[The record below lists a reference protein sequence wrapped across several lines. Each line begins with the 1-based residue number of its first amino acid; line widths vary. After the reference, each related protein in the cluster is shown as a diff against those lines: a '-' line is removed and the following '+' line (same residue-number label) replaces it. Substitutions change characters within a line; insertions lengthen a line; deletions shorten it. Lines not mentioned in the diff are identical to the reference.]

1 MNDGVSL
8 TAIGDLNWSVIQAIP
23 TIPTILTSVPARVRH
38 CVNSAKDQEMAPNK
52 RVQGPLWPFP
62 YLIPRALK
70 CLCHFNYNNF
80 PVKQNFL
87 IQRTTNLIYLTSQ
100 LFLLF
105 CIIKKDR
112 GIWALSWK
120 IWPPRV
126 GCRDHFGPQ
135 AEFSVLNTVSPTERC
150 QPLSGDRK
158 SGDFLFFTTPHPWLS
173 TRNPSS
179 PNKLTQP
186 KLMGMA

>member
-1 MNDGVSL
+1 
-8 TAIGDLNWSVIQAIP
+8 
-23 TIPTILTSVPARVRH
+23 
-38 CVNSAKDQEMAPNK
+38 MAPNK

-62 YLIPRALK
+62 YLIPWALK

-87 IQRTTNLIYLTSQ
+87 MQRTTNLIYLTSQ
-100 LFLLF
+100 LFLFF

-112 GIWALSWK
+112 EY
-120 IWPPRV
+120 WP
-126 GCRDHFGPQ
+126 FLEKSGPQ
-135 AEFSVLNTVSPTERC
+135 EWVVGATLALKQNFLSGTLSH
-150 QPLSGDRK
+150 PLRDTNLSSGDRK

-179 PNKLTQP
+179 PNTLTQP
-186 KLMGMA
+186 KWEWLRTLYEVLHEFHVYYQNSQSSF